1 MKIEQNDIDSQEF
14 DNFTDLV
21 IIPEL
26 AKNGQDIYSSEII
39 SFHKYANN
47 QIKLDYLKKP
57 DLLLEQRSAEWFGP
71 TLLITT
77 AALTQNTELISIA
90 LSVISNY
97 LTEYFKGRKEPN
109 IKISFITQKSKTQFT
124 KFDYEGDKEG
134 LKEFGKLLDQ
144 FKK

>member
-26 AKNGQDIYSSEII
+26 AKNGQNIYSSEII

-77 AALTQNTELISIA
+77 AALTRNTELISIA

-144 FKK
+144 LKK

>member
-26 AKNGQDIYSSEII
+26 AKNGQNIYSSEII

>member
-1 MKIEQNDIDSQEF
+1 MKIEQNDFDSEEF
-14 DNFTDLV
+14 DNYSNIV

-26 AKNGQDIYSSEII
+26 AEDGQTTYSSDII

-47 QIKLDYLKKP
+47 QVKLDYFKKP

-71 TLLITT
+71 TILITT
-77 AALTQNTELISIA
+77 AALTQNAELISIT

-97 LTEYFKGRKEPN
+97 LTDYFKGRKEPT
-109 IKISFITQKSKTQFT
+109 IKIGFIKQKSKTQFT

-134 LKEFGKLLDQ
+134 LKEFEKILDQ
-144 FKK
+144 LKE